1 MKKTEPERLA
11 ELRAL
16 IDDRRNDNVPS
27 VAVFRELV
35 EHHGASHRHASG
47 TEHLRIAGVAVT
59 STAGGWNLLNAWR
72 RKAADAIE
80 RTAA

>member
-1 MKKTEPERLA
+1 MKKIEPERLA

-16 IDDRRNDNVPS
+16 IDVRRNDNVPS
-27 VAVFRELV
+27 VAVFRELA

-47 TEHLRIAGVAVT
+47 TEHLRIAGIAV
-59 STAGGWNLLNAWR
+59 SCTAGGWNLLSAWQ

-80 RTAA
+80 RSAA